1 MDKLWV
7 IAFKDIRTR
16 FTDRNLLLIMLAAP
30 LAISTIIGL
39 AFGGLGRT
47 TSPIQHIPVAVINS
61 DQPGADGTSYGAIL
75 AGLLTGGQLPAGTST
90 SLAACPQNSAQ
101 SNSSSGEGSM
111 TLAELIKGTTFDETV
126 AQQLVAENKIDPP
139 PVPVGDPDYLR
150 LAAQAAVDK
159 DIYNAVVI
167 IPSNFSTALTSVA
180 DPRQPQ
186 TATTITEYVN
196 AGEDIPAG
204 IVRSVVD
211 SITAKL
217 TSGNIAIGAT
227 LTEIAK
233 QQPAALAG
241 ISNQNLSKLFVCAFS
256 PGNDLIQLANKPV
269 QAAPRSTAGTLLV
282 TIGSAQALFFALFVG
297 QNGILSMYDERR
309 NGTLQRILVSPTPRW
324 VVLGG
329 KLVGVMVS
337 VLFQLIV
344 LALALTLV
352 GSILEGRLVFIW
364 GSNLVM
370 LGLLLLAITVAVS
383 GLGMFLA
390 GILKGIEQ
398 ASIVGSVLNMALGVL
413 GGAFGFHLSRSIAQI
428 SLVYWARDAFDL
440 LAAGRGD
447 ITGNILV
454 LFVEGAVMFGIGLLL
469 FNRRFEV

>member
-47 TSPIQHIPVAVINS
+47 TSPIQHIPVAVINN
-61 DQPGADGTSYGAIL
+61 DQPGADGTSFGAML
-75 AGLLTGGQLPAGTST
+75 AGLLTAGQLPAGTSA
-90 SLAACPQNSAQ
+90 SLAACPKNSAS
-101 SNSSSGEGSM
+101 SNASSAEGNT
-111 TLAELIKGTTFDETV
+111 TLADLINGTTFDNSV
-126 AQQLVAENKIDPP
+126 AQQLVADNKIAPP
-139 PVPVGDPDYLR
+139 SVPVGSPDYLR

-167 IPSNFSTALTSVA
+167 IPADFSTALTSIA
-180 DPRQPQ
+180 DPRQSQ
-186 TATTITEYVN
+186 AATTLTVYGN
-196 AGEDIPAG
+196 SGEDIPAG
-204 IVRSVVD
+204 IVRSIVD

-233 QQPAALAG
+233 LQPAALAG
-241 ISNQNLSKLFVCAFS
+241 ISNQTLSKLFVCAFS
-256 PGNDLIQLANKPV
+256 PGNDLVQLVTQPV

-324 VVLGG
+324 TVLGG
-329 KLVGVMVS
+329 KLIGVMVS
-337 VLFQLIV
+337 VLFQLII
-344 LALALTLV
+344 LALSLTLV
-352 GSILEGRLVFIW
+352 GSILEGRPVFIW

-413 GGAFGFHLSRSIAQI
+413 GGAFGFQLSRSIAQF
-428 SLVYWARDAFDL
+428 SLIYWARNAFDL
-440 LAAGRGD
+440 LATGRGD
-447 ITGNILV
+447 ITPNLLV
-454 LFVEGAVMFGIGLLL
+454 LFLEGAVMFGIGLLL